1 MAAAIGG
8 VKPFLSARSTSAP
21 APSRRCAVF
30 QSCCDVAISN
40 GVRPWVSCP
49 FGSTWSIRHNSMSES
64 RWIVTARTSS
74 LGEMEMRAGGSGP
87 SAVAQNNIKSTTPIR
102 KTNRLLNTRICRVG
116 PDIIQA
122 VSSTVIGAGLNCEPT
137 FEQAGI
143 GRIQLNVA
151 CSVLSNFQP
160 MRLSIL
166 TLCVALSTSFAAQP
180 EAVPTSTVPAAVAEA
195 GKDVVHQ
202 LNNAFAKV
210 FETVAPSVVIIEVS
224 KKNDIAES
232 SPLDDLFFQGAPD
245 DNNQRRNPGGPR
257 PIQSEGSGFIVRPD
271 GYIFTNF
278 HVVEGADKIDVKLR
292 DGRNFSGRVV
302 GTDEK
307 TDIAVVKIDAKDLP
321 VVQLGDSDAVRV
333 GQFAFA
339 IGAPFKLDYT
349 FTYGVVSG
357 KGRSK
362 LLQTGA
368 YSISDYLQTDASI
381 NPGNSGGPL
390 CDIDG
395 KVIGMNTL
403 INGLNRGLGF
413 AIPSNLANEIGQQL
427 VAGKKIAR
435 PWLGIRI
442 ESVGD
447 NPNTRDLLKGIDKGV
462 VVRTIEADAPA
473 NKSDLRP
480 FDVIT
485 KVDGTPVTT
494 DTQLQ
499 REILKKKIGQAVK
512 LTVWRK
518 GQTIEIPVTTGELPN
533 EIARASNEIVPREQG
548 RPEDAGKLG
557 LQVQDIT
564 KEMAERLRL
573 GDAHGV
579 IVTDVADNSIA
590 AAQGIEREDVI
601 TEVDGKPV
609 KDVRSFREALTK
621 ADPKRGVLFYLDRQG
636 SKTFAVLKA
645 NGQ

>member
-1 MAAAIGG
+1 M
-8 VKPFLSARSTSAP
+8 LS
-21 APSRRCAVF
+21 
-30 QSCCDVAISN
+30 
-40 GVRPWVSCP
+40 
-49 FGSTWSIRHNSMSES
+49 
-64 RWIVTARTSS
+64 
-74 LGEMEMRAGGSGP
+74 
-87 SAVAQNNIKSTTPIR
+87 K
-102 KTNRLLNTRICRVG
+102 
-116 PDIIQA
+116 
-122 VSSTVIGAGLNCEPT
+122 
-137 FEQAGI
+137 FE
-143 GRIQLNVA
+143 
-151 CSVLSNFQP
+151 P
-160 MRLSIL
+160 MRLLSIL
-166 TLCVALSTSFAAQP
+166 ASFAALGTVSIVAAPAQP
-180 EAVPTSTVPAAVAEA
+180 EASATVPAAAAEQ

-210 FETVAPSVVIIEVS
+210 FELVAPSVVIIEVS
-224 KKNDIAES
+224 KKGES
-232 SPLDDLFFQGAPD
+232 EGSAFDDLFFQGPPD
-245 DNNQRRNPGGPR
+245 ENNPRRGPRNPQ

-278 HVVEGADKIDVKLR
+278 HVVEAADKISVKLK
-292 DGRNFSGRVV
+292 DGREFSGKVI

-307 TDIAVVKIDAKDLP
+307 TDIAVIKIDANDLP
-321 VVQLGDSDAVRV
+321 VAQLGDSDAVRV

-362 LLQTGA
+362 LIATGG

-413 AIPSNLANEIGQQL
+413 AIPSNMAKDIGTEL
-427 VAGKKIAR
+427 IAGHKIVR

-442 ESVGD
+442 ETLGDDPSV
-447 NPNTRDLLKGIDKGV
+447 RDLFKGVDKGV
-462 VVRTIEADAPA
+462 IVRTIEADAPA
-473 NKSDLRP
+473 YKSDLRP

-485 KVDGTPVTT
+485 HVDAAPVMT
-494 DTQLQ
+494 DSQLQ
-499 REILKKKIGQAVK
+499 HEILKKKVGQKVD

-518 GQTIEIPVTTGELPN
+518 GQTMKIPVTTGELPS
-533 EIARASNEIVPREQG
+533 EISRASNEPIQPAQPKQE
-548 RPEDAGKLG
+548 ELGKFG
-557 LQVQDIT
+557 LQVQDLS
-564 KEMAERLRL
+564 KEMAERLKL
-573 GDAHGV
+573 GVLQGV

-590 AAQGIEREDVI
+590 AQQGIEREDII

-609 KDVRSFREALTK
+609 TNVRSFREALNK
-621 ADPKRGVLFYLDRQG
+621 ADPKRGVLLYLDRKG

-645 NGQ
+645 GGAESPNDR

>member
-1 MAAAIGG
+1 MSKFPLMQFLFALLLAGALSVSPILAQESTPTIPPAAA
-8 VKPFLSARSTSAP
+8 
-21 APSRRCAVF
+21 
-30 QSCCDVAISN
+30 
-40 GVRPWVSCP
+40 
-49 FGSTWSIRHNSMSES
+49 ES
-64 RWIVTARTSS
+64 
-74 LGEMEMRAGGSGP
+74 
-87 SAVAQNNIKSTTPIR
+87 
-102 KTNRLLNTRICRVG
+102 
-116 PDIIQA
+116 
-122 VSSTVIGAGLNCEPT
+122 
-137 FEQAGI
+137 
-143 GRIQLNVA
+143 
-151 CSVLSNFQP
+151 
-160 MRLSIL
+160 
-166 TLCVALSTSFAAQP
+166 
-180 EAVPTSTVPAAVAEA
+180 
-195 GKDVVHQ
+195 GKDVVHA

-210 FETVAPSVVIIEVS
+210 FEIVAPSVVIIEVS
-224 KKNDIAES
+224 KKNDGAETS
-232 SPLDDLFFQGAPD
+232 AFDDLFFQGPPD
-245 DNNQRRNPGGPR
+245 ENNPRRNPRGFQPVL
-257 PIQSEGSGFIVRPD
+257 SEGSGFIVRSD

-278 HVVEGADKIDVKLR
+278 HGVEAADKIEVKLK
-292 DGRNFSGRVV
+292 DGREFSAKIV
-302 GTDEK
+302 GSDEK
-307 TDIAVVKIDAKDLP
+307 TDIAVIKIDAKDLP
-321 VVQLGDSDAVRV
+321 VVQLADSDAVRV

-362 LLQTGA
+362 LLATGGYA
-368 YSISDYLQTDASI
+368 ISDYLQTDASI

-413 AIPSNLANEIGQQL
+413 AIPINLANEIGQQL

-435 PWLGIRI
+435 PWLGIEIRTLSDFVAVR
-442 ESVGD
+442 E
-447 NPNTRDLLKGIDKGV
+447 LLQGVDKGV
-462 VVRTIEADAPA
+462 VVRTIVADAPA

-499 REILKKKIGQAVK
+499 REILKKKIGQTVK

-518 GQTIEIPVTTGELPN
+518 GKTIEIPVTTGELPN
-533 EIARASNEIVPREQG
+533 ANTPASNEMTPPQQE

-590 AAQGIEREDVI
+590 AAQGTEGADVG
-601 TEVDGKPV
+601 TEVDGT
-609 KDVRSFREALTK
+609 A
-621 ADPKRGVLFYLDRQG
+621 
-636 SKTFAVLKA
+636 
-645 NGQ
+645 